1 MAYLG
6 ASGQTMAQI
15 AQAICRAVAI
25 EYPTTVDPE
34 AAAPSTDPIMYRVSQ
49 AIADA
54 ATKLMT
60 MRRWQELTVQASLS
74 VVATVPGQKEISLSL
89 PADFFAFVDQTQN
102 DSTADW
108 PAIGPVG
115 NRQWQAIQNLAPAI
129 TISMMWRLNGNKVS
143 FLAPPT
149 TAHAF
154 TYEYISRGIWT
165 DGTNTYD
172 VPGKNSHVSVL
183 DPTLVALL
191 GKAKWLEYSGF
202 DSAAAMRDFTEAF
215 DARFRDGATTL
226 NMAGPGFVVPL
237 ITTMNA
243 PQTGYGAV

>member
-6 ASGQTMAQI
+6 AASQTMANI

-60 MRRWQELTVQASLS
+60 MRRWQELTVQASLT
-74 VVATVPGQKEISLSL
+74 VQATTPGQKEISLPL

-102 DSTADW
+102 DSTAKW
-108 PAIGPVG
+108 PALGPIS
-115 NRQWQAIQNLAPAI
+115 NRQWQAIQNLSPSI
-129 TISMMWRLNGNKVS
+129 TINMMWRLNGNKVS
-143 FLAPPT
+143 FLAPFADP
-149 TAHAF
+149 HSF
-154 TYEYISRGIWT
+154 TYEYISKGIWT
-165 DGTNTYD
+165 DGTNTFD
-172 VPGKNSHVSVL
+172 KPGKNSHISVL
-183 DPTLVALL
+183 DADLVTLL

-202 DSAAAMRDFTEAF
+202 DSAAAMRDFSEAF
-215 DARFRDGATTL
+215 DNRFRDGGAIL
-226 NMAGPGFVVPL
+226 NMAGPGLVVPL
-237 ITTMNA
+237 LSTLNL
-243 PQTGYGAV
+243 PQTGYGV